1 MSNHVHGV
9 NGVNGTNGVKGGKP
23 VFPEDAAT
31 KEYAASLDA
40 ADPLASFREK
50 FIIPSKANIASKR
63 LAKPNLSKEPCIYFC
78 GNSLGVQPKVTSK
91 YLEATMDTWSS
102 IVVGGHF
109 TEIEDSPLQPW
120 WLLTDQAGTAMSK
133 IVGGSPEEVT
143 AMGTLTANLHML
155 LASFYK
161 PTATKHKILMDWKA
175 FPSDH
180 YAIESH
186 IAWHDL
192 DPKKSMVLIGPDEG
206 DYQISTQKI
215 LNYIDEHAADAAL
228 ILLPGIQY
236 YTGQY
241 FDIPT
246 ITEYAHSK
254 GLVVGWDLAHAF
266 ANVELKLHEWD
277 VDFAVWCTYKYG
289 NAGPGSMGG
298 LFVHEKHG
306 KVDYSQGEDAPQFRH
321 RLTGWYGG
329 DRSVRFKMDNKF
341 KPIPGAGGFQ
351 LSTPS
356 SVDLSCLC
364 ASLSIFDETS
374 MSALRA
380 KSVKL
385 TAYLEYLLLKDTT
398 DETRQFQ
405 IITPSNPDERGAQLS
420 LLLKPGL
427 LASVANKLQEASVVC
442 DKREPGVVRV
452 APVPLYNT
460 YSEVWQ
466 FVQLLK
472 SAFK

>member
-1 MSNHVHGV
+1 MSNYV
-9 NGVNGTNGVKGGKP
+9 NGLKKP
-23 VFPEDAAT
+23 VFPENAAS

-40 ADPLASFREK
+40 TDPLARFREK
-50 FIIPSKANIASKR
+50 FIIPSKANIASTK

-78 GNSLGVQPKVTSK
+78 GNSLGIQPKATAK
-91 YLEATMDTWSS
+91 YLEAQLDTWSS
-102 IVVGGHF
+102 IGVHGHF
-109 TEIEDSPLQPW
+109 TNIEDSPLQPW
-120 WLLTDQAGTAMSK
+120 QLLADQAAESMCK
-133 IVGGSPEEVT
+133 IVGAKPEEVT

-192 DPKKSMVLIGPDEG
+192 DPKKSMVLMGPDEG
-206 DYQISTQKI
+206 EYRISTEKI
-215 LNYIDEHAADAAL
+215 LSYIDEHADEAAL
-228 ILLPGIQY
+228 LLLPGIQY
-236 YTGQY
+236 YTGQV
-241 FDIPT
+241 FDLKT

-254 GLVVGWDLAHAF
+254 GLVVGWDLAHAYG
-266 ANVELKLHEWD
+266 NVLLELHNWN
-277 VDFAVWCTYKYG
+277 VDFAAWCTYKYG
-289 NAGPGSMGG
+289 NAGPGAMGG

-306 KVDYSQGEDAPQFRH
+306 SVDYSEGEDAPKFRH

-341 KPIPGAGGFQ
+341 KPTPGAGGFQ
-351 LSTPS
+351 LSNPS
-356 SVDLSCLC
+356 AIDLACLC
-364 ASLSIFDETS
+364 ASLSVFDETS
-374 MSALRA
+374 MAELRK
-380 KSVKL
+380 KSVQL

-398 DETRQFQ
+398 DETRPFT
-405 IITPSNPDERGAQLS
+405 IITPSNPEERGAQLS

-427 LASVANKLQEASVVC
+427 LQGVAQKLQEASIVC

-452 APVPLYNT
+452 APAPLYNT
-460 YSEVWQ
+460 FSEVYA
-466 FVQLLK
+466 FVELFRATLDV
-472 SAFK
+472 